1 VAAIAPYRMIVRDKN
16 RTRIGEI
23 QRMTAL
29 SLIPRY
35 NDVGSW
41 SVTLPKGHR
50 QASLLAEG
58 GWVTFMSRDYEIM
71 SGIIR
76 GIKENWDDQNSGAGT
91 LTAYGPSTEQVLAD
105 RLAYQVPASVAT
117 SQSATDYDRRNGA
130 GETVIKAY
138 VNVNAGPGAL
148 AARRTPSMTVDA
160 DLGRGATVTGSAR
173 MDNLLTLIQGLATAA
188 GLGFRVVFG
197 TDDTLAFSVFVPVDR
212 SGIAKFGK
220 QLGNLVSY
228 EYVRE
233 ASKSSDVIV
242 GGTGDGTAR
251 IFREIIDT
259 QAQALWGNRSE
270 TFVDRRDTSD
280 TFELDQAGA
289 EEAVTNGPTTAMSIK
304 TVDTPQ
310 LMFARDYYLGDRV
323 TVVDPG
329 AVTDVLTEV
338 QIEWTADKSPSTTS
352 TVGSKSTQGTSKM
365 ITKMNEVARK
375 IIALETKK

>member
-1 VAAIAPYRMIVRDKN
+1 MAAIAPYRMIVRDKN
-16 RTRIGEI
+16 RTRVGEI

-29 SLIPRY
+29 SLVPRY

-91 LTAYGPSTEQVLAD
+91 MTAYGPSTEQVIAD
-105 RLAYQVPASVAT
+105 RLAYPVPTSVAT
-117 SQSATDYDRRNGA
+117 SQSATDYDRRTGA

-138 VNVNAGPGAL
+138 VNANAGPGAL
-148 AARRTPSMTVDA
+148 AARRVSSLTVDP
-160 DLGRGATVTGSAR
+160 DLGLGASIKGSAR
-173 MDNLLTLIQGLATAA
+173 MDNLLTLIQSLATAA

-197 TDDTLAFSVFVPVDR
+197 TDDTLSFSVFVPVNR
-212 SGIAKFGK
+212 SGTAKFGR
-220 QLGNLVSY
+220 QMGNLVSY
-228 EYVRE
+228 EYTRE
-233 ASKSSDVIV
+233 AGKSTDAVV

-251 IFREIIDT
+251 VFREITDSDAI
-259 QAQALWGNRSE
+259 ALWGNRSE
-270 TFVDRRDTSD
+270 TFIDRRDTSD
-280 TFELDQAGA
+280 TTELDQAA
-289 EEAVTNGPTTAMSIK
+289 TEEVVTNGPTTGLSIK

-310 LMFARDYYLGDRV
+310 LLFARDYYLGDTV
-323 TVVDPG
+323 SVVDPG
-329 AVTDVLTEV
+329 TVTDVLTEV

-352 TVGSKSTQGTSKM
+352 TVGTRNTQGTSKL
-365 ITKMNEVARK
+365 IKKLAELNARLA
-375 IIALETKK
+375 ALETKK